1 MAKGDKVKPLKN
13 IYDRDKEFFS
23 TLSKVGHLSYDDCK
37 NNFKNEIKPK
47 RIQTY
52 LSNNIIQKVIKNGKE
67 SYKMT
72 TKGKEYVR
80 KNISDLNGNK
90 INKFYASQNP
100 HHDLKITDTYY
111 NKLTEEQRDNFL
123 NEKEIRDY
131 FFDKWNSMENGQ
143 SYYND
148 YNSGKMSLPDG
159 GYIEYVNGV
168 ETVVCIEIY
177 TNTYGDAEIQQKID
191 FVNTIHA
198 ELRCFKA

>member
-23 TLSKVGHLSYDDCK
+23 TLSKVGHLTADNCYT
-37 NNFKNEIKPK
+37 NFKNEIAPK

-52 LSNNIIQKVIKNGKE
+52 VSNKIIQKVIRDGKE
-67 SYKMT
+67 SYKFT
-72 TKGKEYVR
+72 SKGKEYIK
-80 KNISDLNGNK
+80 KNITDLKGNR
-90 INKFYASQNP
+90 IDKFYNSQNP

-111 NKLTEEQRDNFL
+111 NKLTEQQRDNFL
-123 NEKEIRDY
+123 NEKEVKEYI
-131 FFDKWNSMENGQ
+131 FDKWNSMENGQ
-143 SYYND
+143 AYHND

-168 ETVVCIEIY
+168 ETIICIEVY
-177 TNTYGDAEIQQKID
+177 TNTYGDVDIQTKVD
-191 FVNTIHA
+191 MCNTINA

>member
-1 MAKGDKVKPLKN
+1 MTKGDKVKPLKN

-23 TLSKVGHLSYDDCK
+23 TLAKVGHLSYSNCK
-37 NNFKNEIKPK
+37 DNFKNNITPK

-52 LSNNIIQKVIKNGKE
+52 ISNKIIQKVIKDGKE
-67 SYKMT
+67 SYKFT
-72 TKGKEYVR
+72 SKGKEYIR
-80 KNISDLNGNK
+80 KNITDLNGNR
-90 INKFYASQNP
+90 IDKFYNSQNP
-100 HHDLKITDTYY
+100 HHDLKIVDTYY

-123 NEKEIRDY
+123 NEKEVKEY
-131 FFDKWNSMENGQ
+131 FFDKWNNMENGQ

-159 GYIEYVNGV
+159 AYVEYVNGV

-177 TNTYGDAEIQQKID
+177 TNTYGDVEIQQKID
-191 FVNTIHA
+191 FANTIHA